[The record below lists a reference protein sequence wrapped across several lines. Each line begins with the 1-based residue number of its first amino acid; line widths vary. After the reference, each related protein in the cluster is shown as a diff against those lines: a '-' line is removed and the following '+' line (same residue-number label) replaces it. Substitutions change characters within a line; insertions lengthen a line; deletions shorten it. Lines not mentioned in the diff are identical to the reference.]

1 MFSKKTKETAFFIV
15 AIVLLWLIFNRQI
28 RGFFTNIAGQLN
40 IAPAP
45 HQPVE
50 QQPVEQ
56 PPVVQPVLPPIPNIP
71 RLQMGFF
78 TWDRLP
84 WERNRTRIEV
94 MEAIRSD
101 MRRIKSFPYSVASTF
116 PEVIGAGGVVPY
128 LNAQMRRFI
137 AAATASI
144 LIAGAPVPRPP
155 DSVSGLVQ
163 AMQHDVVQPPV
174 VQPPVVQPPLAPR
187 PVLPPIPCIPRL
199 QMGFF
204 PWDRLP
210 WERNRTRIEVME
222 AIRSDMRRIKCFPY
236 YIASTFPEVIGAGGV
251 VPYLNAQMNRF
262 IFAANASIH
271 KAGVPVPRPPDSASG
286 LVQAVQRDEKCEGI
300 EWGYYGRA

>member
-28 RGFFTNIAGQLN
+28 RGFFTNIGRQLN
-40 IAPAP
+40 ITPPA
-45 HQPVE
+45 
-50 QQPVEQ
+50 EQ
-56 PPVVQPVLPPIPNIP
+56 PPVVQPPVVHPPVVQPPVVQPPLAPRPVLPPIPCIP

-128 LNAQMRRFI
+128 LNAQMNRFI
-137 AAATASI
+137 AAANASI
-144 LIAGAPVPRPP
+144 LKAGA
-155 DSVSGLVQ
+155 
-163 AMQHDVVQPPV
+163 
-174 VQPPVVQPPLAPR
+174 
-187 PVLPPIPCIPRL
+187 
-199 QMGFF
+199 
-204 PWDRLP
+204 
-210 WERNRTRIEVME
+210 
-222 AIRSDMRRIKCFPY
+222 
-236 YIASTFPEVIGAGGV
+236 
-251 VPYLNAQMNRF
+251 
-262 IFAANASIH
+262 
-271 KAGVPVPRPPDSASG
+271 PVPRPPDSASG
-286 LVQAVQRDEKCEGI
+286 LVQAVQHDDEDI

>member
-28 RGFFTNIAGQLN
+28 RGFFANISRQLN
-40 IAPAP
+40 ITP
-45 HQPVE
+45 PVE
-50 QQPVEQ
+50 QPPVEQPPVEQPPVEQ
-56 PPVVQPVLPPIPNIP
+56 PPVVQPPVVQPPVVQPPLAPRPVLPPIPNIP

-128 LNAQMRRFI
+128 LNAQIRRFN

-155 DSVSGLVQ
+155 DS
-163 AMQHDVVQPPV
+163 
-174 VQPPVVQPPLAPR
+174 
-187 PVLPPIPCIPRL
+187 
-199 QMGFF
+199 
-204 PWDRLP
+204 
-210 WERNRTRIEVME
+210 
-222 AIRSDMRRIKCFPY
+222 
-236 YIASTFPEVIGAGGV
+236 
-251 VPYLNAQMNRF
+251 
-262 IFAANASIH
+262 
-271 KAGVPVPRPPDSASG
+271 ASG
-286 LVQAVQRDEKCEGI
+286 LVQAVQRDEEEEI
-300 EWGYYGRA
+300 EWGYAVILPYFPATNGRGGGDGGRVGGGYFAGFTP

>member
-78 TWDRLP
+78 IGDRLP

-128 LNAQMRRFI
+128 LNAQIRRFN

-144 LIAGAPVPRPP
+144 LIAGAPVDVVSA
-155 DSVSGLVQ
+155 DSVG
-163 AMQHDVVQPPV
+163 
-174 VQPPVVQPPLAPR
+174 
-187 PVLPPIPCIPRL
+187 
-199 QMGFF
+199 
-204 PWDRLP
+204 
-210 WERNRTRIEVME
+210 
-222 AIRSDMRRIKCFPY
+222 
-236 YIASTFPEVIGAGGV
+236 
-251 VPYLNAQMNRF
+251 
-262 IFAANASIH
+262 
-271 KAGVPVPRPPDSASG
+271 G
-286 LVQAVQRDEKCEGI
+286 LVQAVQRDEEI
-300 EWGYYGRA
+300 EWGYAVILPYFPATNGRGGGDGGRVGGYLLGVTP